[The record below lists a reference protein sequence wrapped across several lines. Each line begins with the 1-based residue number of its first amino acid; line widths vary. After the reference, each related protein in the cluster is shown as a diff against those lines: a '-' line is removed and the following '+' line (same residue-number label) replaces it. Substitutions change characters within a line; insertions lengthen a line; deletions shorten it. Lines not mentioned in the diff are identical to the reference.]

1 MKFGVVAFP
10 AKKLQ
15 DVANSYRKRYDPHYE
30 LITPHMTLKDAFEVD
45 ENETEKLVQGLEE
58 IAKRHKPFKLH
69 ATRVSTFS
77 PLTNTLYFKVDPDP
91 GILSLHKDLHTDFYD
106 SQTKYSYVPHITIAQ
121 KMSDSEHA
129 DIFGQLKM
137 VGIDHEEII
146 DRIHLLYQLE
156 DGSWTVHDTF
166 RLTGDDQ

>member
-10 AKKLQ
+10 TKKLQ

-45 ENETEKLVQGLEE
+45 ENQTEEAVRALEE
-58 IAKRHKPFKLH
+58 IAKRHKPFTLH

-77 PLTNTLYFKVDPDP
+77 PLTNTLYFKIDPNQE
-91 GILSLHKDLHTDFYD
+91 ILSLHKDLHTDFYD
-106 SQTKYSYVPHITIAQ
+106 SQPKYSYVPHITIAQ

-156 DGSWTVHDTF
+156 DGSWTVYDTF

>member
-10 AKKLQ
+10 SKKLQ

-30 LITPHMTLKDAFEVD
+30 LITPHMTLKDAFEV
-45 ENETEKLVQGLEE
+45 EETQIKDMVKNLAE
-58 IAKRHKPFKLH
+58 IVKRHKPFQLH

-77 PLTNTLYFKVDPDP
+77 PLTNTLYFKIEPNP
-91 GILSLHKDLHTDFYD
+91 EILSLHEDLHKDFYGN
-106 SQTKYSYVPHITIAQ
+106 QPKYSYVPHVTIAQ

-137 VGIDHEEII
+137 VGINHEETI

-156 DGSWTVHDTF
+156 DGSWTVYDTF
-166 RLTGDDQ
+166 RLPGDDQ